1 MDVLKDSIAHEV
13 CHIME
18 GHFTQDMHAGLIEA
32 LLHGNESDFNHEE
45 VNFYYQFIDWVL
57 SKMEIAKALDF
68 VDLNKM
74 GTNQPLKLYKKIP
87 PQRQLER

>member
-1 MDVLKDSIAHEV
+1 
-13 CHIME
+13 
-18 GHFTQDMHAGLIEA
+18 
-32 LLHGNESDFNHEE
+32 
-45 VNFYYQFIDWVL
+45 
-57 SKMEIAKALDF
+57 MEIAKALDF